1 VTPRAR
7 FLWILFFATVV
18 NTTCMGAR
26 VNVPLLAIHLGAG
39 TLMVGVLMGLFGI
52 LPALFSVHSGRWI
65 DRVGTVRPML
75 LSALAMGACLA
86 LSGLVPTQWML
97 FFTTPLFALGFA
109 IFNLAGYAAV
119 AQMSR
124 PEDRTANFSWLS
136 LTGGIANVVGPG
148 ATGYLIDGIGHA
160 LTFGVLAAAPLATAG
175 MILAMRAGRTAR
187 VMPGDTGARRKA
199 FDLMRH
205 PGVTG
210 PLVGGALISLGYDVY
225 SFLVPVYG
233 TEIGLSASAIGSVM
247 SACGLAVTLVRLIMP
262 FIARI
267 FTPWQLVTA
276 DLLLGGAMFAAF
288 PFSGSVWTLS
298 VLSFVYG
305 VSYGVLQPVL
315 TGLLT
320 NASPEG
326 RAAEALGLRFTLQN
340 SMHAVIPAAFGGVGM
355 LLGSMPVFLLVAGLM
370 GAGGWM
376 AQYRW
381 RHVPVRD
388 SARTEHAE
396 KTVSGNR

>member
-1 VTPRAR
+1 VSPRAR

-26 VNVPLLAIHLGAG
+26 VNVPLLAIHLGAS
-39 TLMVGVLMGLFGI
+39 TLMVGVLMGLFGV

-75 LSALAMGACLA
+75 VSAFGMGACLA
-86 LSGLVPTQWML
+86 VSGLVPTQWML
-97 FFTTPLFALGFA
+97 FITTPLFALGFA
-109 IFNLAGYAAV
+109 VFNLAGYAAV

-136 LTGGIANVVGPG
+136 LTGGIANVVGPA
-148 ATGYLIDGIGHA
+148 ATGYLIDSLGHA
-160 LTFGVLAAAPLATAG
+160 VTFGLLAIAPFATG
-175 MILAMRAGRTAR
+175 GLIVAMRAGRPAR
-187 VMPGDTGARRKA
+187 APAADAGGRRKA

-210 PLVGGALISLGYDVY
+210 PLVGGSLISLGYDVY

-247 SACGLAVTLVRLIMP
+247 SACGLAITLVRVIMP
-262 FIARI
+262 LIARL
-267 FTPWQLVTA
+267 FTPWQLVIA

-288 PFSGSVWTLS
+288 PFAGSVWPLAA
-298 VLSFVYG
+298 LSFVYG
-305 VSYGVLQPVL
+305 VSYGILQPVL

-320 NASPEG
+320 NAAPEG

-340 SMHAVIPAAFGGVGM
+340 SMHAVIPAAFGGVGA

-370 GAGGWM
+370 GTGGWL
-376 AQYRW
+376 ARYRW
-381 RHVPVRD
+381 SRIAVP
-388 SARTEHAE
+388 
-396 KTVSGNR
+396 SGADTREIRQEPA